1 MFVCGTTKFSGQRGY
16 STTALRHDV
25 CWRRRMFFLFWICV
39 SLNSR
44 RGGRKCKRP
53 TRSAV
58 SSAAEQICR
67 PGASTGKKKIVAKSL
82 LSLFSPPTPPSQPA
96 LVMDS
101 CLVSTSFLL
110 SVESASLAHRLAS
123 LFSLPRTSLPRLPAP
138 IETRTKKH
146 IFAVWWYELNS
157 RSCRRHCKRTE
168 WKKTTNKNTCFLC
181 VTISIIFSPSFLRVC
196 FVCTAIPIFFQVLFK
211 IDYGSLY
218 FGPLIF
224 L

>member
-1 MFVCGTTKFSGQRGY
+1 MFVCETIKFSGQKGY
-16 STTALRHDV
+16 STTALRHK
-25 CWRRRMFFLFWICV
+25 CLLTECFLFWICV
-39 SLNSR
+39 SLDSR

-67 PGASTGKKKIVAKSL
+67 PGASTGKAKKKISKKSVVP
-82 LSLFSPPTPPSQPA
+82 FFPPTTPPPSPA

-123 LFSLPRTSLPRLPAP
+123 LFSFLPRTSLCLLQLKWGRRNTFLLSDG
-138 IETRTKKH
+138 TRKIHDRVAAIAK
-146 IFAVWWYELNS
+146 EG
-157 RSCRRHCKRTE
+157 KR
-168 WKKTTNKNTCFLC
+168 NKNSCFLC
-181 VTISIIFSPSFLRVC
+181 VIISIIFSFLRVC

-211 IDYGSLY
+211 IDYCSLD